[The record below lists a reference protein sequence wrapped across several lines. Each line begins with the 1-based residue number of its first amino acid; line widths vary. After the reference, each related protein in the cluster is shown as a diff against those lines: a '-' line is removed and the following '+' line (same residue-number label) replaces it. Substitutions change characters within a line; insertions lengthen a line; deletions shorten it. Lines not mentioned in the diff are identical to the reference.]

1 MVRNRLTRKIIYA
14 VIILGI
20 LFMFSVLFGVFRT
33 SSIGPNL
40 DKPLTSEEIAKLIPR
55 GKELAIAGDCFGCH
69 SLPEGPLAA
78 GGRAIGT
85 PFGVIYST
93 NITPDK
99 QFGIGNYT
107 RADFH
112 RALKDGIGKE
122 RGNLY
127 PAMPFVFTQ
136 MTTSEDLD
144 ALYAYVMTLPAM
156 PIANKENTG
165 VFVLPVRP
173 FMNFWTLLNF
183 PDHKAPDNPQRSAQ
197 WNRGAYIVE
206 GLAHCG
212 ACHSPRNF
220 MMGVDFSRSLQG
232 GEEAGLAIPNIT
244 AQALSNHGYDT
255 ASLSQFLQTGISP
268 QGSSFADMNTV
279 THFSTSQMATEDV
292 NAVAIYLLTGEDGQL
307 LGAKPAPQPLPEA
320 QTQQSTSTIELTST
334 IENTM
339 ETGRMMYMSTCA
351 GCHGITGEGVP
362 NGIPALKGNAILA
375 MDNPET
381 FINVVLTG
389 IPTTTFPN
397 GQRMYA
403 MPSFAD
409 DLNSQ
414 EIADLITWARAQWG
428 GQATPVTA
436 DQVDKLKK
444 ASQ

>member
-1 MVRNRLTRKIIYA
+1 MAKSSSLRKSIYI
-14 VIILGI
+14 IILLFIVLMLAI
-20 LFMFSVLFGVFRT
+20 LFGAFRT

-40 DKPLTSEEIAKLIPR
+40 DKPLTSEEVAKLLPR
-55 GKELAIAGDCFGCH
+55 GQELATAGDCFGCH

-85 PFGVIYST
+85 PFGTIYST

-112 RALKDGIGKE
+112 RALKNGIGKE

-127 PAMPFVFTQ
+127 PAMPFVFTH
-136 MTTSEDLD
+136 MTTSDDID
-144 ALYAYVMTLPAM
+144 ALYAYVMSLP
-156 PIANKENTG
+156 PINVPNKENTG

-183 PDHKAPDNPQRSAQ
+183 PKQNAPHDPQRSAE

-212 ACHSPRNF
+212 ACHSPRNL
-220 MMGVDFSRSLQG
+220 MMGVEFSRSLQG
-232 GEEAGLAIPNIT
+232 GEEAGLAIPDIT
-244 AQALSNHGYDT
+244 AEALSKHGYDT
-255 ASLSQFLQTGISP
+255 ASLSQFLLTGNAP
-268 QGSSFADMNTV
+268 QGSAFADMSTV
-279 THFSTSQMATEDV
+279 THFSTSQMKKSDV
-292 NAVAIYLLTGEDGQL
+292 DDMAIYLMTDKQGKI
-307 LGAKPAPQPLPEA
+307 LGAKASPAPLPEA
-320 QTQQSTSTIELTST
+320 NLSEVGDVSQI
-334 IENTM
+334 M
-339 ETGRMMYMSTCA
+339 ETGRLMYMSTCA

-375 MDNPET
+375 MDSPET
-381 FINVVLTG
+381 FISVVLTG

-409 DLNSQ
+409 DLTPQ
-414 EIADLITWARAQWG
+414 EMADLISWARAEWG
-428 GQATPVTA
+428 GQGKPVTA
-436 DQVDKLKK
+436 EQVEKLKK
-444 ASQ
+444 AAQ

>member
-1 MVRNRLTRKIIYA
+1 MVKNHLKRKIIYT
-14 VIILGI
+14 VIVLGMLLMLAI
-20 LFMFSVLFGVFRT
+20 LFGLFRT

-40 DKPLTSEEIAKLIPR
+40 DKPLTSEEVERLIPR
-55 GKELAIAGDCFGCH
+55 GRELAIAGDCFGCH

-78 GGRAIGT
+78 GGRGIGT
-85 PFGVIYST
+85 PFGTIYST

-99 QFGIGNYT
+99 QFGIGNYS

-127 PAMPFVFTQ
+127 PAMPFVFTH
-136 MTTSEDLD
+136 MTTSNDLD
-144 ALYAYVMTLPAM
+144 ALYAYIMTIPAM
-156 PIANKENTG
+156 PVANKENTG
-165 VFVLPVRP
+165 IFVLPVRP

-183 PDHKAPDNPQRSAQ
+183 PQQNAPNNPHRSAE

-232 GEEAGLAIPNIT
+232 GEEANLAIPNIT
-244 AQALSNHGYDT
+244 AEALSKHGYDT
-255 ASLSQFLQTGISP
+255 ASLSQFLQTGMSP
-268 QGSSFADMNTV
+268 QGSSFGDMNTV
-279 THFSTSQMATEDV
+279 THFSTSQMDP
-292 NAVAIYLLTGEDGQL
+292 NAVKDVAIYLLTDQNGQL
-307 LGAKPAPQPLPEA
+307 LEAQAAPQPLPEVDN
-320 QTQQSTSTIELTST
+320 TQSNSNI
-334 IENTM
+334 M
-339 ETGRMMYMSTCA
+339 ETGRLAYMSTCA
-351 GCHGITGEGVP
+351 GCHGVEGLGVP

-375 MDNPET
+375 MDNPQT
-381 FINVVLTG
+381 FISVVLQG

-409 DLNSQ
+409 DLDAQ
-414 EIADLITWARAQWG
+414 EIADLITWARANWG
-428 GQATPVTA
+428 GQSVPVTKE
-436 DQVDKLKK
+436 QVEKLKK
-444 ASQ
+444 